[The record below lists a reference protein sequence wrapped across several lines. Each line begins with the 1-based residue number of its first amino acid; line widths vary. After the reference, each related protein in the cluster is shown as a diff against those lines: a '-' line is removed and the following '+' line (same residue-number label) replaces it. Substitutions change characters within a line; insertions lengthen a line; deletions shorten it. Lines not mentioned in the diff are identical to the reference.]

1 MNQPLNRSVTV
12 LEASFKQNAQQCE
25 HSLYVTCIF
34 SKNNLKRKSSQTI
47 QKFSDIK
54 SLSICPNSA
63 FVFFSGG
70 WGLDIFRSK
79 VQGGDDATHQVCYT
93 TNTPSVKYAFFHA
106 HALGCRLD
114 KWMKIWKYNKLLFS
128 NTTFWL
134 GVKTD
139 LNDVEWLN
147 ALFFVHKW
155 TSCTLSLPIRLWKA
169 SLDALATTPKMKAKA
184 AGVLIPEWPAAIS
197 WKSNSK
203 VCPGKDDE
211 KRTKRKEIISK
222 N

>member
-1 MNQPLNRSVTV
+1 M
-12 LEASFKQNAQQCE
+12 
-25 HSLYVTCIF
+25 
-34 SKNNLKRKSSQTI
+34 
-47 QKFSDIK
+47 
-54 SLSICPNSA
+54 LSHDICPNSKKKTR
-63 FVFFSGG
+63 FFFSGG

-114 KWMKIWKYNKLLFS
+114 KWMNIWKYNKLLFS

-134 GVKTD
+134 GVKNCD
-139 LNDVEWLN
+139 RIVEWCYVEWLN